1 MWLWRIASSSWRH
14 AFSFLE
20 ELSAESACD
29 RGKLRIGYH
38 PKMLYRAAGIS
49 RKLAPWAGV
58 PTTTPLKGRI
68 EDFMSDQYVDAAP
81 SSFPDA
87 TRLARTGNT
96 SKSSVSAVG
105 AQSTIGKTLLIK
117 GEISGSESVH
127 IEGKVE
133 GAIALPGD
141 RVTVGRNGR
150 VSASIAAQDIVVLGE
165 VLGNCNASDHLAIRC
180 DGSLYGDIV
189 VSRISVEEGAYLT
202 GSIDI
207 RREPAPA
214 LKVDED
220 ELVES
225 LHVN

>member
-1 MWLWRIASSSWRH
+1 MLDQRVDAASSS
-14 AFSFLE
+14 
-20 ELSAESACD
+20 
-29 RGKLRIGYH
+29 I
-38 PKMLYRAAGIS
+38 
-49 RKLAPWAGV
+49 
-58 PTTTPLKGRI
+58 
-68 EDFMSDQYVDAAP
+68 
-81 SSFPDA
+81 PDP
-87 TRLARTGNT
+87 ARQVRPANA

-105 AQSTIGKTLLIK
+105 AQSIIGKTLLIK
-117 GEISGSESVH
+117 GEISGTESVH

-133 GAIALPGD
+133 GSIELRED

-165 VLGNCNASDHLAIRC
+165 VLGSCNAGDHLDIRSE
-180 DGSLYGDIV
+180 GSLYGDVV

-207 RREPAPA
+207 RREPASVP
-214 LKVDED
+214 KEEEH

>member
-1 MWLWRIASSSWRH
+1 MLDQSVDAASSSVPDSVRQVRP
-14 AFSFLE
+14 A
-20 ELSAESACD
+20 SA
-29 RGKLRIGYH
+29 
-38 PKMLYRAAGIS
+38 P
-49 RKLAPWAGV
+49 
-58 PTTTPLKGRI
+58 
-68 EDFMSDQYVDAAP
+68 
-81 SSFPDA
+81 
-87 TRLARTGNT
+87 
-96 SKSSVSAVG
+96 KSSVSSVG

-117 GEISGSESVH
+117 GEITGSGSVH

-133 GAIALPGD
+133 GSIALPED

-150 VSASIAAQDIVVLGE
+150 VSANIAAQDIVVLGE
-165 VLGNCNASDHLAIRC
+165 VLGNCIASDHLNIRC
-180 DGSLYGDIV
+180 DGSLYGDVV

-214 LKVDED
+214 PKVEEP

>member
-1 MWLWRIASSSWRH
+1 MLDQRDDAASSS
-14 AFSFLE
+14 LQ
-20 ELSAESACD
+20 
-29 RGKLRIGYH
+29 
-38 PKMLYRAAGIS
+38 
-49 RKLAPWAGV
+49 
-58 PTTTPLKGRI
+58 
-68 EDFMSDQYVDAAP
+68 DQIRQVRPGTA
-81 SSFPDA
+81 
-87 TRLARTGNT
+87 
-96 SKSSVSAVG
+96 SKSSVAAVG

-117 GEISGSESVH
+117 GEISGSESVR

-133 GAIALPGD
+133 GSISLPGD

-165 VLGNCNASDHLAIRC
+165 VLGNCNAGDHLDMRAE
-180 DGSLYGDIV
+180 GSLCGDVV

-207 RREPAPA
+207 RRQPTPQPTPTPVA
-214 LKVDED
+214 DEQ